1 MNAVAVESMML
12 AADVFATVY
21 AETGDRRCMAVVALA
36 AWRIESGDW
45 SEVSPDWIADKVKLI
60 RGDA

>member
-1 MNAVAVESMML
+1 MNAVAVVSMML

-21 AETGDRRCMAVVALA
+21 AETGDRRCMAAVAVA
-36 AWRIESGDW
+36 AGRIESGDW
-45 SEVSPDWIADKVKLI
+45 SEVSPDWIAETVKWI